1 MRERLLIVGAEPR
14 AFVGPWIELSD
25 SEVWEVLPR
34 GELHEGEVS
43 VEAQN
48 GAALLTHSLTQE
60 PIRLDHV
67 TKVRAIVNES
77 AKSKHITVIL
87 RQVG

>member
-14 AFVGPWIELSD
+14 AFTGPWIELSD

-34 GELHEGEVS
+34 GEFHEGDVS

-48 GAALLTHSLTQE
+48 GAALLTHPLTKE
-60 PIRLDHV
+60 PVRLEQV
-67 TKVRAIVNES
+67 TKVRAIVSES
-77 AKSKHITVIL
+77 AKSKRITVIL